1 MPGGGVSQELHHD
14 LNESNLENPRS
25 GLSFYGI
32 SMMVL
37 A

>member
-1 MPGGGVSQELHHD
+1 MLGGGVTQELHTD
-14 LNESNLENPRS
+14 INESNLENPRS

-32 SMMVL
+32 STMVL